1 MQNNPFDLL
10 DRTILVTGASSGIG
24 RATAVACSSFGA
36 RVVLSGRNA
45 DALSE
50 TLQMIK
56 GSSSP
61 VDEGHLLL
69 QGDLT
74 VDGAIDDLVDKCPVL
89 DGFVC
94 NAGVGGLLPVHSI
107 TRKEAERISNL
118 DLFVPM
124 LLLRQLLRKKKL
136 KRGSSV
142 VFTSSAAGIYR
153 VSPGNA
159 VYAAAKSG
167 LDAYMRTAALE
178 LGPKGIRVNSVNP
191 GMVET
196 HFINGDMFTPEQ
208 KEAEMRNY
216 PLGRFAKP
224 EEVAW
229 GIVFLLSY
237 AASFITGTAL
247 KIDGGMTLK

>member
-1 MQNNPFDLL
+1 MDDIPFSLKGKS
-10 DRTILVTGASSGIG
+10 ILVTGASSGIG
-24 RATAVACSSFGA
+24 RATAVVCGDMGA

-45 DALSE
+45 EALSA
-50 TLQMIK
+50 TLRMMKCDAPI
-56 GSSSP
+56 
-61 VDEGHLLL
+61 DEESHLVL
-69 QGDLT
+69 QADLT
-74 VDGAIDDLVDKCPVL
+74 ADGALEDLADRCPVL
-89 DGFVC
+89 DGFVS
-94 NAGVGGLLPVHSI
+94 NAGVGGLLPVQSI
-107 TRKEAERISNL
+107 TRKEAERISSL

-136 KRGSSV
+136 RRCASV
-142 VFTSSAAGIYR
+142 VFTSSAAGVYR

-196 HFINGDMFTPEQ
+196 RFINGDMFTPEQ
-208 KEAEMRNY
+208 REAEMRNY

-229 GIVFLLSY
+229 GIVFLLSD

>member
-1 MQNNPFDLL
+1 MQEDLST
-10 DRTILVTGASSGIG
+10 D
-24 RATAVACSSFGA
+24 VA
-36 RVVLSGRNA
+36 L
-45 DALSE
+45 E
-50 TLQMIK
+50 
-56 GSSSP
+56 
-61 VDEGHLLL
+61 
-69 QGDLT
+69 
-74 VDGAIDDLVDKCPVL
+74 DLVERCPVL
-89 DGFVC
+89 DGFVS
-94 NAGVGGLLPVHSI
+94 NAGVGGLLPVQSI
-107 TRKEAERISNL
+107 SRKEVDRISNL

-124 LLLRQLLRKKKL
+124 LLLRQFLRKKKL
-136 KRGSSV
+136 RRGSSV

-196 HFINGDMFTPEQ
+196 RFINGDMFTPEQ
-208 KEAEMRNY
+208 REAEMRNY

-229 GIVFLLSY
+229 GIVFLLSD

>member
-1 MQNNPFDLL
+1 MQDSPFSL
-10 DRTILVTGASSGIG
+10 RGKTILITGASSGIG
-24 RATAVACSSFGA
+24 RATAVACAGMGA
-36 RVVLSGRNA
+36 RVVLSGRNN
-45 DALSE
+45 DALEE
-50 TLQMIK
+50 TLALVESQE
-56 GSSSP
+56 SCN
-61 VDEGHLLL
+61 GHLIVP
-69 QGDLT
+69 GDLT
-74 VDGAIDDLVDKCPVL
+74 AEGGIESVVEQCPVL

-94 NAGVGGLLPVHSI
+94 NAGVGGLLPVQNI
-107 TRKEAERISNL
+107 TRKEVERITNL
-118 DLFVPM
+118 DLLVPM

-178 LGPKGIRVNSVNP
+178 LAPKGIRVNSVNP

-196 HFINGDMFTPEQ
+196 RFINGDMFTLEQ
-208 KEAEMRNY
+208 KEVEMRNY

-229 GIVFLLSY
+229 GIVFLLSE

>member
-1 MQNNPFDLL
+1 MQNNPFALV

-24 RATAVACSSFGA
+24 RATAVVCSRMGA
-36 RVVLSGRNA
+36 RVILSGRNE
-45 DALSE
+45 DALAE
-50 TLQMIK
+50 TLAQMEDSVSDAGHVIC
-56 GSSSP
+56 P
-61 VDEGHLLL
+61 VDLTEDESIENLVEACP
-69 QGDLT
+69 DLN
-74 VDGAIDDLVDKCPVL
+74 
-89 DGFVC
+89 GFVC
-94 NAGVGGLLPVHSI
+94 NAGVGGLMPVQNI
-107 TRKEAERISNL
+107 TKKEVERVTNL
-118 DLFVPM
+118 DLFVPI

-136 KRGSSV
+136 VRNASV

-159 VYAAAKSG
+159 VYAASKSG

-178 LGPKGIRVNSVNP
+178 LAPKGIRVNSVNP

-196 HFINGDMFTPEQ
+196 GFINGGMFTPEQ

-224 EEVAW
+224 EEVAL
-229 GIVFLLSY
+229 GIVFLLSD
-237 AASFITGTAL
+237 AASFTTGTAL

>member
-1 MQNNPFDLL
+1 MPVQNITKKEVE
-10 DRTILVTGASSGIG
+10 RVT
-24 RATAVACSSFGA
+24 
-36 RVVLSGRNA
+36 
-45 DALSE
+45 
-50 TLQMIK
+50 
-56 GSSSP
+56 
-61 VDEGHLLL
+61 
-69 QGDLT
+69 
-74 VDGAIDDLVDKCPVL
+74 
-89 DGFVC
+89 
-94 NAGVGGLLPVHSI
+94 
-107 TRKEAERISNL
+107 NL
-118 DLFVPM
+118 DLFVPI

-136 KRGSSV
+136 VRNASV

-159 VYAAAKSG
+159 VYAASKSG

-178 LGPKGIRVNSVNP
+178 LAPKGIRVNSVNP

-196 HFINGDMFTPEQ
+196 GFFNGGMFTPEQ

-224 EEVAW
+224 EEVAL
-229 GIVFLLSY
+229 GIIFLLSD

>member
-1 MQNNPFDLL
+1 MQDNPFLL
-10 DRTILVTGASSGIG
+10 SGKTILITGASSGIG
-24 RATAVACSSFGA
+24 RATAVACSSMGA
-36 RVVLSGRNA
+36 RVVLSGRNFES
-45 DALSE
+45 LSE
-50 TLQMIK
+50 TLQGMKCCESQNEAWHI
-56 GSSSP
+56 
-61 VDEGHLLL
+61 LLPE
-69 QGDLT
+69 DLT
-74 VDGAIDDLVDKCPVL
+74 VDGAIENLAEKCPLL

-94 NAGVGGLLPVHSI
+94 NAGVGGLMPVQSI
-107 TRKEAERISNL
+107 TRKEVERISNL

-153 VSPGNA
+153 VSSGNA
-159 VYAAAKSG
+159 IYAAAKSG
-167 LDAYMRTAALE
+167 LDSYMRTAALE
-178 LGPKGIRVNSVNP
+178 LGPKCIRVNSVNP

-196 HFINGDMFTPEQ
+196 RFINEDMFTPEQ
-208 KEAEMRNY
+208 KETEMRNY

-229 GIVFLLSY
+229 GIVFLLSD

>member
-1 MQNNPFDLL
+1 MDDIPFSLKGKSV
-10 DRTILVTGASSGIG
+10 LVTGASSGIG
-24 RATAVACSSFGA
+24 RATAVACSCMGA
-36 RVVLSGRNA
+36 RVVLSGRNSG
-45 DALSE
+45 ALSE
-50 TLQMIK
+50 TLHMMN
-56 GSSSP
+56 GCASE
-61 VDEGHLLL
+61 DEGGHLLL
-69 QGDLT
+69 QEDLST
-74 VDGAIDDLVDKCPVL
+74 DVALEDLVERCPVL
-89 DGFVC
+89 DGFVS
-94 NAGVGGLLPVHSI
+94 NAGVGGLLPVQSI
-107 TRKEAERISNL
+107 SRKEVDRISNL

-124 LLLRQLLRKKKL
+124 LLLRQFLRKKKL
-136 KRGSSV
+136 RRGSSV

-196 HFINGDMFTPEQ
+196 RFINGDMFTPEQ
-208 KEAEMRNY
+208 REAEMRNY

-229 GIVFLLSY
+229 GIVFLLSD